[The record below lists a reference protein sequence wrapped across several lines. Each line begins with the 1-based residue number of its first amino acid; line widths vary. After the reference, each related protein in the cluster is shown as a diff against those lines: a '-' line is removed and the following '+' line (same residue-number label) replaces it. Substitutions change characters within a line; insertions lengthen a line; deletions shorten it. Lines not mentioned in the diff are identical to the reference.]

1 MLSVLNEVQH
11 EHFYEGLG
19 VPAAKAYTRCYD
31 AIVSESRKVYP
42 ALEFVGPELGPI
54 KWDKEHTTDFLG
66 YFLDPHNHADGKA
79 PNQISFHCKIDAD
92 AFIDLIGRAC
102 RLANLKSLPLQT
114 PTPLCA
120 GSGRRPKIPARIS
133 STWTAGCKTKLRRW
147 RRSGSESR
155 RRLACKSAHSPAS
168 QTPAFDHLQSLTKC
182 LAAS

>member
-92 AFIDLIGRAC
+92 AFIDLIGLAC
-102 RLANLKSLPLQT
+102 RLANLKSVT
-114 PTPLCA
+114 PCRPQSDSVRA
-120 GSGRRPKIPARIS
+120 ADDARRFQPVFPVP
-133 STWTAGCKTKLRRW
+133 
-147 RRSGSESR
+147 
-155 RRLACKSAHSPAS
+155 RL
-168 QTPAFDHLQSLTKC
+168 
-182 LAAS
+182 LAAKRSCGGGEDQAASRAGDWRVSLHTRQLVRLPRLLTTSRA

>member
-92 AFIDLIGRAC
+92 AFIDLIGLAC
-102 RLANLKSLPLQT
+102 RLANLKSLAIADPNPTLCGQRTTPEDSSPYFQYLDCWLQNEV
-114 PTPLCA
+114 A
-120 GSGRRPKIPARIS
+120 AVEKIRQRVAPE
-133 STWTAGCKTKLRRW
+133 TGV
-147 RRSGSESR
+147 
-155 RRLACKSAHSPAS
+155 
-168 QTPAFDHLQSLTKC
+168 
-182 LAAS
+182 

>member
-1 MLSVLNEVQH
+1 MSLLSDSMRRLGNGMFLFTSWVSLGIWVAFFSRCQRSLSTGAVLSVLNEVQH

-92 AFIDLIGRAC
+92 AFIDLIGLAC
-102 RLANLKSLPLQT
+102 RLANLNRFQYRLLQT
-114 PTPLCA
+114 A
-120 GSGRRPKIPARIS
+120 
-133 STWTAGCKTKLRRW
+133 
-147 RRSGSESR
+147 
-155 RRLACKSAHSPAS
+155 
-168 QTPAFDHLQSLTKC
+168 
-182 LAAS
+182 